1 MDSLL
6 FGIDF
11 DDTIT
16 AAPELFAAFIRD
28 LHKQGHRAICVT
40 ARRDTD
46 ENREEIADY
55 FDRHSIPEI
64 PIVFCNLCSKVDTM
78 TKRGTKVNIWIDD
91 APHALVH
98 GH

>member
-16 AAPELFAAFIRD
+16 AAPLLFARFIND
-28 LHKQGHRAICVT
+28 LQGKGHSALCIT

-46 ENREEIADY
+46 ENRQIIEEFLSGHGID
-55 FDRHSIPEI
+55 I

-78 TKRGTKVNIWIDD
+78 EKRGTKVHIWIDD